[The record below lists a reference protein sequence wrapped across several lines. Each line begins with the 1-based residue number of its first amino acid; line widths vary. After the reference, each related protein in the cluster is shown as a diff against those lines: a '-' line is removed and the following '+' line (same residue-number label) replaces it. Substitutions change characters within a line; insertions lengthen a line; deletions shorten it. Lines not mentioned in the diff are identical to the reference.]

1 MENTISW
8 YKDPGACFAAKI
20 KAEMK
25 SHKNVPIIFGSVDK
39 DGVVHGLNGACINR
53 INVNAVR
60 EAPN

>member
-39 DGVVHGLNGACINR
+39 DGVVHGLYGIDR
-53 INVNAVR
+53 ISVNAVR
-60 EAPN
+60 EASN

>member
-1 MENTISW
+1 MENTISR

-39 DGVVHGLNGACINR
+39 DGVVHGLNGACIDR

-60 EAPN
+60 EASN